1 MYCQQQFNE
10 YYQAI
15 KINEEKANLIEKRRI
30 LIDALKSGLPDD
42 IPSWTYFNQGSYA
55 MFTGV
60 MPLDGNYDID
70 VGLVFEVDRSK
81 YTPLAIKKIICNTLN
96 KGNRSVEIKYP
107 CVRVNY
113 MKDGEVDF
121 HVDLAIYCK
130 EDDQYYIAKGDLN
143 SEEDDTFWEIAAP
156 RDLITWVQDCFEGD
170 DRSQFRRV
178 LSYMKRWRNLKIGHS
193 NLPSIA
199 LTVFAGEYF
208 VPKFDALNDNKP
220 RDLLALKD
228 LATTM
233 KNKLDWGM
241 FNIQLPVAPYSNLV
255 SKLTDLQKETLKDKL
270 ELLITALEDA
280 KTETDTHKACCKLA
294 KQLGDDFPIPE
305 AESAKQNAQRP
316 VVVAGSSA

>member
-1 MYCQQQFNE
+1 MHCQQQFND

-15 KINEEKANLIEKRRI
+15 KLNEEKADLREKRRI
-30 LIDALKSGLPDD
+30 LIDALKAGLPED
-42 IPSWTYFNQGSYA
+42 IPNWTYFNQGSYA

-70 VGLVFEVDRSK
+70 VGIVFEMDRSK
-81 YTPLAIKKIICNTLN
+81 YSALAIKKIICNTLN

-113 MKDGEVDF
+113 MKNGEVDF

-130 EDDQYYIAKGDLN
+130 EDDEYFIAKADLN
-143 SEEDDTFWEIAAP
+143 SDVEDIHWEDAAP
-156 RDLITWVQDCFEGD
+156 KELIEWVQDCFEGE
-170 DRSQFRRV
+170 DRKQFRRV
-178 LSYMKRWRNLKIGHS
+178 LSYLKRWRNLKIGHS

-199 LTVFAGEYF
+199 LTVFAAEYF
-208 VPKFDALNDNKP
+208 VPNFDALNDNKP

-228 LATTM
+228 LAQTM

-241 FNIQLPVAPYSNLV
+241 FNIQLPVIPYSSLV
-255 SKLTDLQKETLKDKL
+255 SKLTDLQKETLSDKL
-270 ELLITALEDA
+270 DVLITELEA
-280 KTETDTHKACCKLA
+280 AETEKDTHKACCKLA

-305 AESAKQNAQRP
+305 AESAKQNAQKP